1 MEAVL
6 GKPGQQNNTLP
17 QAMQRRVGV
26 VGRQAPPSKLKK
38 KTHIPIQLCD
48 QCRSASSSLCQ
59 VCALLWRSSFS
70 IPLHSGTQAQICITP
85 ALLAH
90 STATTQALKATVS
103 LRELRYVASPRCV
116 GTYSFSVLLLQ
127 NDGCCIAR
135 CAAAHVFVER
145 FLVSI
150 ITM

>member
-26 VGRQAPPSKLKK
+26 VGRQAPPSKLKQK
-38 KTHIPIQLCD
+38 HSNPAVRPVPLRVQQSVPSLRNFVAQQLLNTIA
-48 QCRSASSSLCQ
+48 Q
-59 VCALLWRSSFS
+59 W
-70 IPLHSGTQAQICITP
+70 HTGTVCITP
-85 ALLAH
+85 ALLVH

-103 LRELRYVASPRCV
+103 LRELCYVASPRCV

-135 CAAAHVFVER
+135 CAAAHVFVKV

>member
-6 GKPGQQNNTLP
+6 GKLGQQNNTLP

-26 VGRQAPPSKLKK
+26 VGRQAPLSKLKQK
-38 KTHIPIQLCD
+38 HSNPAVRPVPLPVQ
-48 QCRSASSSLCQ
+48 QSVPSLRNFVAQ
-59 VCALLWRSSFS
+59 QFLNTIAQW
-70 IPLHSGTQAQICITP
+70 HTGTVCITP
-85 ALLAH
+85 ALLVH

-116 GTYSFSVLLLQ
+116 GIYSFSVLLLQ

-135 CAAAHVFVER
+135 CAAAHVFVKR
-145 FLVSI
+145 FF
-150 ITM
+150 